1 MRKVFAIAGI
11 AIRSAI
17 RSRVVLVLLALLLI
31 AIVALPLTIKGD
43 GTITGAVQV
52 LLRYTLG
59 AVNIILS
66 IATLWAGCA
75 AISTEVQEHQ
85 IHLIVTKPVT
95 RTHLWL
101 GKWLGL
107 ILLNTALLAVAGG
120 VTYGLLRWH
129 MQREHLTPRDRVTL
143 RDELWVAR
151 RVVNAQPV
159 EIEGDVRR
167 IFSEQQRRGELP
179 PNTRTDQALTALRQT
194 ILQQVNSVPPDLGIR
209 RVFKLP
215 IAPAPDRPLVIQYK
229 FASSQTGKDPVGCL
243 WMAGPIDRPDRFQQA
258 ALAAP
263 NGLQTLHIPTSMVA
277 TDGTLTVDV
286 ANVNQTAVTM
296 VFAPADGIQ
305 LLVYESSFEANFIR
319 CLLVLLGQLTFL
331 GALAITMSSL
341 FSLPVAAL
349 TAAYAVMLMN
359 IGSYLQTLMQE
370 EFIIGTITKP
380 GASPGILDVL
390 LHAGYVGLYAVTKP
404 FQTASPLEPLAV
416 GQLVGWTWV
425 LSIWWWQ
432 VIVAAGLLAAFGS
445 WVFNRRE
452 LGLPS

>member
-1 MRKVFAIAGI
+1 MRKVLAITGI
-11 AIRSAI
+11 AIRTAI

-43 GTITGAVQV
+43 GTVTGDLQV

-75 AISTEVQEHQ
+75 AIATEVQEHQ
-85 IHLIVTKPVT
+85 VHLILTKPVT
-95 RTHLWL
+95 RAQLWL

-107 ILLNTALLAVAGG
+107 LVLNAALLAVAGG

-129 MQREHLTPRDRVTL
+129 LQQKPLTARERLTL
-143 RDELWVAR
+143 QDELWVAR
-151 RVVNAQPV
+151 RVINVQP
-159 EIEGDVRR
+159 IPIDKDVQRVFDDQR
-167 IFSEQQRRGELP
+167 RRGELP
-179 PNTRTDQALTALRQT
+179 PNIRADQALEAIRQSV
-194 ILQQVNSVPPDLGIR
+194 LQQANSVPSDLGIR
-209 RVFKLP
+209 RQFKLP
-215 IAPAPDRPLVIQYK
+215 RPPTPGRPLVLQYK
-229 FASSQTGKDPVGCL
+229 FACSQTGKDPVACL
-243 WMAGPIDRPDRFQQA
+243 WMAGAPDRPDRLQLPE
-258 ALAAP
+258 LAAP
-263 NGLQTLHIPTSMVA
+263 NGMHSLRIPISMLA

-286 ANVNQTAVTM
+286 ANVNQVPVTM

-319 CLLVLLGQLTFL
+319 SLLVLLGQLAFL
-331 GALAITMSSL
+331 GALAVTMSSM

-349 TAAYAVMLMN
+349 TAGYAVMLMN
-359 IGSYLQTLMQE
+359 IGGYLQTLMQE
-370 EFIIGTITKP
+370 PFIVGTITQP
-380 GASPGILDVL
+380 GASPGFLDVV
-390 LHAGYVGLYAVTKP
+390 LHYGYVVLYLLTKP

-416 GQLVGWTWV
+416 GELVSWGWV
-425 LSIWWWQ
+425 LGVWWWQ
-432 VIVAAGLLAAFGS
+432 AIVAVGILAAFGS

>member
-43 GTITGAVQV
+43 GTVTGAVQV

-75 AISTEVQEHQ
+75 AISAEVQEHQ

-95 RTHLWL
+95 RTQLWL

-107 ILLNTALLAVAGG
+107 ILLNTALLALAGG

-129 MQREHLTPRDRVTL
+129 MQREHWTKRERVIL
-143 RDELWVAR
+143 HDELWVAR
-151 RVVNAQPV
+151 RVINAEPIIV
-159 EIEGDVRR
+159 DADARR
-167 IFSEQQRRGELP
+167 IFDEQQRRGEVP
-179 PNTRTDQALTALRQT
+179 PNTRADQALAAIRQNLL
-194 ILQQVNSVPPDLGIR
+194 LQVHSVPPDLGIR

-215 IAPAPDRPLVIQYK
+215 RTPAPGRPLVLQYK
-229 FASSQTGKDPVGCL
+229 FASSQTGKDPVGCI
-243 WMAGPIDRPDRFQQA
+243 WMAGAPERPDRLQLA
-258 ALAAP
+258 ELAAP
-263 NGLQTLHIPTSMVA
+263 NGLQTLHIPTAMVA
-277 TDGTLTVDV
+277 TDDTLTVDV
-286 ANVNQTAVTM
+286 ANVNQVPVTM

-305 LLVYESSFEANFIR
+305 LLVYESSFEANFVR

-331 GALAITMSSL
+331 GALAVTMSSL

-349 TAAYAVMLMN
+349 TAAYSVMLMN
-359 IGSYLQTLMQE
+359 IGSYLQTLVQE
-370 EFIIGTITKP
+370 EFAIASITQP
-380 GASPGILDVL
+380 GASPSILDVI
-390 LHAGYVGLYAVTKP
+390 LHYGYVALFVLTKP

-416 GQLVGWTWV
+416 GQLVSWSWV
-425 LSIWWWQ
+425 AGVWWWQ
-432 VIVAAGLLAAFGS
+432 AIVAAGLLAAFGS

-452 LGLPS
+452 LGLPT